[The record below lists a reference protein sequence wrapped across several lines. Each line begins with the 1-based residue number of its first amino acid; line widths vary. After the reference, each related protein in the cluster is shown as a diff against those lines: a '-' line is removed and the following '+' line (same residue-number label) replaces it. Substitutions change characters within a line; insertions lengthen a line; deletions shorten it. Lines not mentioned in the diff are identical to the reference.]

1 MRNLYLVLCAST
13 MLCAVPATA
22 ATIVQTV
29 TGGPAYAAK
38 FNANAGKLNSVS
50 VSASYDFT
58 AYFSYPFELGT
69 PLVSAVGTY
78 GGSSLASF
86 DFTGSYRSFT
96 ENPLVLGI
104 NVVGTAM
111 GSTTENLDM
120 YIGDGTVPLAAEI
133 ATTATFSANAVPLMR
148 PQSLFPAI
156 SRDRYTITYDFTP
169 TALPEPGSWA
179 FMLAGF
185 GMIGCFLRR
194 RTVPLVTPI
203 PA

>member
-29 TGGPAYAAK
+29 TGGPASAAK

-78 GGSSLASF
+78 GGSPLAAF
-86 DFTGSYRSFT
+86 DFTGSYRSFN
-96 ENPLVLGI
+96 ENPLLLGI
-104 NVVGTAM
+104 NVVGTAI
-111 GSTTENLDM
+111 GTTTTDLDG
-120 YIGDGTVPLAAEI
+120 YIGDGSILLAAEI
-133 ATTATFSANAVPLMR
+133 PSTATFSANGAFLTRSPLA
-148 PQSLFPAI
+148 FPAM
-156 SRDRYTITYDFTP
+156 SRDTYTVTYDFTP

-185 GMIGCFLRR
+185 GMIGYFLRR
-194 RTVPLVTPI
+194 RTVPLLTPLF
-203 PA
+203 A

>member
-58 AYFSYPFELGT
+58 AYFSYPFEIGT

-86 DFTGSYRSFT
+86 DFTGAYRSFN
-96 ENPLVLGI
+96 ESPLLLGI
-104 NVVGTAM
+104 NIVGTAM
-111 GSTTENLDM
+111 GTTTTDLDE
-120 YIGDGTVPLAAEI
+120 YIGDGSIVLAAEI
-133 ATTATFSANAVPLMR
+133 PNTATFSVNGA
-148 PQSLFPAI
+148 SLTLTPSPFPAMP
-156 SRDRYTITYDFTP
+156 RDGYTITYNFTP

-179 FMLAGF
+179 LMLTGF

-194 RTVPLVTPI
+194 RTAALETPTL
-203 PA
+203 A